1 VEVLLVGDN
10 SHFHFRTI
18 HYLCPKF
25 PLLKKESNKLKL
37 IAKTSAG
44 LENVLAD
51 ELKELGAQ
59 NIEIMTR
66 AVGFEADKKLM
77 YKANYCLRTA
87 LQVLMHVKSFRAA
100 NEQELYMQI
109 YKINWTEYLEVDKT
123 FAIDAVV
130 SGGRFTHSQFV
141 AFKAKD
147 AIADHFRDRFGKRP
161 SVDTQSPYLRI
172 NLHIS
177 NDAVNISFNTSGDS
191 LHKRGYRE
199 IVDKAPIN
207 EVLAAGLIM
216 LSGWK
221 VDTHF
226 VDSMCGSAT
235 ISIEAAMIAMKI
247 PAGYYRK
254 SYGFMKR
261 SDFDPDLWKEVMN
274 EADGMIC
281 EFDHE
286 IIGADRSLK
295 AIEIA
300 RQNVRKTRLHK
311 DVRITRK
318 KMEEFTPPQPPG
330 ILIINPPYGERLE
343 EKDIKAL
350 YTSIGSSLK
359 RNFTGYKAW
368 IISSDFYAL
377 KHVGL
382 KPSKKLTVYNGPL
395 ECRFVCYDIFEGK
408 HKDMKRRESDQSSLT
423 GRKAHK

>member
-1 VEVLLVGDN
+1 MKKDSKILRLV
-10 SHFHFRTI
+10 
-18 HYLCPKF
+18 
-25 PLLKKESNKLKL
+25 
-37 IAKTSAG
+37 AKTTAG

-51 ELKELGAQ
+51 ELSQLGAQ
-59 NIEIMTR
+59 NIEVMTR
-66 AVGFEADKKLM
+66 AVGFDADKKLM

-87 LQVLMHVKSFRAA
+87 IQVLMHLTSFKAG
-100 NEQELYMQI
+100 NEQELYSQV
-109 YKINWTEYLEVDKT
+109 YKINWPEYLDVDKT

-161 SVDTQSPYLRI
+161 SVDTQNPYLRI

-177 NDAVNISFNTSGDS
+177 IDTVNISFNTSGDS

-221 VDTHF
+221 ADTHF
-226 VDSMCGSAT
+226 ADSMCGSAT
-235 ISIEAAMIAMKI
+235 IPIEAAMIAMKI

-254 SYGFMKR
+254 SYGFMNWK
-261 SDFDPDLWKEVMN
+261 DFEPELWQEVIRD
-274 EADGMIC
+274 ADGMMSD
-281 EFDHE
+281 FDHE
-286 IIGADRSLK
+286 IIGSDRSLK

-300 RQNVRKTRLHK
+300 RQNVRKAHLHK
-311 DVRITRK
+311 DIRIIRK
-318 KMEEFTPPQPPG
+318 NMEEFIPPQAPG

-350 YTSIGSSLK
+350 YASIGDSLK
-359 RNFTGYKAW
+359 QNFTGYKAW
-368 IISSDFYAL
+368 IISSDFHAL
-377 KHVGL
+377 KHIGL

-395 ECRFVCYDIFEGK
+395 ECRFVCYDIFSGS
-408 HKDMKRRESDQSSLT
+408 HKEMKQRQSKSILYDQKQ
-423 GRKAHK
+423 GI

>member
-1 VEVLLVGDN
+1 MKKDNEILRLV
-10 SHFHFRTI
+10 
-18 HYLCPKF
+18 
-25 PLLKKESNKLKL
+25 
-37 IAKTSAG
+37 AKTTAG

-87 LQVLMHVKSFRAA
+87 LQILRHVTSFKAGD
-100 NEQELYMQI
+100 EQELYNQV
-109 YKINWTEYLEVDKT
+109 YKINWQDYLDVDKT

-130 SGGRFTHSQFV
+130 GGGRFTHSQFV

-147 AIADHFRDRFGKRP
+147 AIADHFRESQGKRP
-161 SVDTQSPYLRI
+161 SVDTQNPYLRI

-177 NDAVNISFNTSGDS
+177 NDNVNLSFNTSGDS
-191 LHKRGYRE
+191 LHKRGYRD

-207 EVLAAGLIM
+207 EVLAAGLIK

-221 VDTHF
+221 ADTHF
-226 VDSMCGSAT
+226 VDCMCGSAT
-235 ISIEAAMIAMKI
+235 IPIEAAMMAMHI

-254 SYGFMKR
+254 SYGFMNWH
-261 SDFDPDLWKEVMN
+261 DFDPELWKEVMN

-286 IIGADRSLK
+286 IIGSDRSLK

-300 RQNVRKTRLHK
+300 RQNVRKAHLHK
-311 DVRITRK
+311 DIRIIRK
-318 KMEEFTPPQPPG
+318 NMEEFTPPEAPG

-343 EKDIKAL
+343 EHDIKAL
-350 YTSIGSSLK
+350 YSSIGDSLK
-359 RNFTGYKAW
+359 RNFKGYKAW
-368 IISSDFYAL
+368 IISSDFHAL
-377 KHVGL
+377 KHIGL

>member
-1 VEVLLVGDN
+1 MKKDNEILRLV
-10 SHFHFRTI
+10 
-18 HYLCPKF
+18 
-25 PLLKKESNKLKL
+25 
-37 IAKTSAG
+37 AKTTAG

-77 YKANYCLRTA
+77 YRTNYRLRTA
-87 LQVLMHVKSFRAA
+87 LQILRHVKSFKAGD
-100 NEQELYMQI
+100 EQELYNQVYNI
-109 YKINWTEYLEVDKT
+109 KWQDYLDVDKT

-141 AFKAKD
+141 VFKAKD
-147 AIADHFRDRFGKRP
+147 AIADHFRNRMGKRP
-161 SVDTQSPYLRI
+161 SVDTQNPYLRI

-177 NDAVNISFNTSGDS
+177 ADNVNLSFNTSGDS

-207 EVLAAGLIM
+207 EVLAAGLIL

-221 VDTHF
+221 ADCHF

-235 ISIEAAMIAMKI
+235 IPIEAAMMAMQI

-254 SYGFMKR
+254 SYGFMNWH
-261 SDFDPDLWKEVMN
+261 DFDPELWEEVMN
-274 EADGMIC
+274 EADSMIC

-286 IIGADRSLK
+286 IIGSDRSQK

-300 RQNVRKTRLHK
+300 RQNVRKAHLHK
-311 DVRITRK
+311 DIRIIRK
-318 KMEEFTPPQPPG
+318 NMEELTPPKAPG

-350 YTSIGSSLK
+350 YSSIGDSLK

-368 IISSDFYAL
+368 IISSDFHAL
-377 KHVGL
+377 KHIGL

-408 HKDMKRRESDQSSLT
+408 HKDMRRRESDQSSLT